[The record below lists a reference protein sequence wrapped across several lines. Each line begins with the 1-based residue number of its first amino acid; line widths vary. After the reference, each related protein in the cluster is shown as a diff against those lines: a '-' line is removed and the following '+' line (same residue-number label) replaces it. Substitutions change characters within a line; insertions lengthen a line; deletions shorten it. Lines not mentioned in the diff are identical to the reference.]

1 MKKNIFLKLIILLIV
16 ILFTIPTYSNA
27 AMTIDDIINGKDADQ
42 LMALYNQ
49 K

>member
-27 AMTIDDIINGKDADQ
+27 AMTIDDIINGGDNFLNSRK
-42 LMALYNQ
+42 YRW